1 MKRIPVS
8 GGLLVFLG
16 AAFWSLNSPLVKYLS
31 LDSVLI
37 CGLRSLIAAIVL
49 AVTIRPKQLKW
60 NWWMVIYMCSYAGLC
75 LSIILALGA
84 TSCPCCYWD
93 AIYCSYLAFPRQFA
107 EDQKVSYTCLCASGN
122 HLHRCCM
129 LYVFRRR
136 CCQPGR

>member
-1 MKRIPVS
+1 MKRISVS

-60 NWWMVIYMCSYAGLC
+60 NWWMVILIQY
-75 LSIILALGA
+75 LGIN
-84 TSCPCCYWD
+84 T
-93 AIYCSYLAFPRQFA
+93 IQFF
-107 EDQKVSYTCLCASGN
+107 SWN
-122 HLHRCCM
+122 HA
-129 LYVFRRR
+129 
-136 CCQPGR
+136 